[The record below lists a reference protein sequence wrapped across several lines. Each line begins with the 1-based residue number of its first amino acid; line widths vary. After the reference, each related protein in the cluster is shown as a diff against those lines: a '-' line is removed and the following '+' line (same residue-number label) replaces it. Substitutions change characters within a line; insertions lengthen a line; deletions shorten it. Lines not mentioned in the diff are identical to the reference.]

1 MKGVSFARQF
11 LAQLRVILDDAV
23 VDNGQHARAVR
34 MGMGIGIVGAAMGSP
49 TSVTDTQRTSVRTR
63 TIIDGGDEIS
73 NFACAAAQFE
83 RSSRGE
89 DSDARGVIAAIFEF
103 AQAIKQ
109 YSSNIGPLGADVAD
123 DTAHRSGILSILLRG
138 NREAW
143 RLRGPPGRSFPM
155 FLPASPITFCARCY
169 HLDLSVIFSG

>member
-23 VDNGQHARAVR
+23 VDNGQHACAVR
-34 MGMGIGIVGAAMGSP
+34 MGMGIDVVGAAMGGPACVS
-49 TSVTDTQRTSVRTR
+49 DTQRTSVRTR

-89 DSDARGVIAAIFEF
+89 DSDARGVIAAIFELAESF
-103 AQAIKQ
+103 KQ
-109 YSSNIGPLGADVAD
+109 YGSYIGALRPDVAN
-123 DTAHRSGILSILLRG
+123 DTAHEVGYPFYCL
-138 NREAW
+138 
-143 RLRGPPGRSFPM
+143 
-155 FLPASPITFCARCY
+155 
-169 HLDLSVIFSG
+169 